1 MRFRGYCWSPSVIR
15 NYAPTRIFSVCR
27 RNWKGQRT
35 ESRSS
40 AAISTARCKTTMW
53 LCAVS
58 QQIWWLA
65 CLAFR
70 RNRFS
75 PRKRAQNGR
84 RRCSL
89 TLAHRLLPRLQRPRR
104 RKVILDPAVV
114 AGVSPAIQQPTR
126 LPLQGFRPRQLG
138 LFIAAFAGLLPTC
151 LHAAEVIPPKPDRYF
166 NDHAGVLSKS
176 AAQRFNEQLAQFER
190 ETSDQVVVAVF
201 PKMQSD
207 SDIADYTQRVAQA
220 WGVGQKERRNGVV
233 LFVFIENRKVIIQV
247 GYGLEGALPD
257 ATAFDIT
264 ERHIKPLFRAGNYEA
279 GLATG
284 IDLICKAIRG
294 EYKGSG
300 KTAAERQSSGGVFSL
315 LPFIIF
321 IIVLIII
328 SRVIRKAGGYSYSS
342 RGGGPVFIPSG
353 GGWSSGGG
361 SSSGGGFSGFGGGCG
376 SFGGGGA
383 GSSW

>member
-1 MRFRGYCWSPSVIR
+1 
-15 NYAPTRIFSVCR
+15 
-27 RNWKGQRT
+27 
-35 ESRSS
+35 
-40 AAISTARCKTTMW
+40 
-53 LCAVS
+53 
-58 QQIWWLA
+58 
-65 CLAFR
+65 
-70 RNRFS
+70 
-75 PRKRAQNGR
+75 
-84 RRCSL
+84 
-89 TLAHRLLPRLQRPRR
+89 
-104 RKVILDPAVV
+104 
-114 AGVSPAIQQPTR
+114 
-126 LPLQGFRPRQLG
+126 
-138 LFIAAFAGLLPTC
+138 
-151 LHAAEVIPPKPDRYF
+151 
-166 NDHAGVLSKS
+166 
-176 AAQRFNEQLAQFER
+176 
-190 ETSDQVVVAVF
+190 
-201 PKMQSD
+201 MQSD

-233 LFVFIENRKVIIQV
+233 LFVFIQDRKMFIQV

-300 KTAAERQSSGGVFSL
+300 KTAAERQGGGGVFSL

-328 SRVIRKAGGYSYSS
+328 SRVIRKLGGYGYSS

-361 SSSGGGFSGFGGGCG
+361 QWRRIQRVRRWRRQFRRRRRGIELVIKCERENSS
-376 SFGGGGA
+376 A
-383 GSSW
+383 NSSTTGLFKRFAKLNRKRRVRFAF